1 MWETPRT
8 MITFTTG
15 RKTVLTA
22 AAIAVALATLSGCE
36 GAPGGT
42 AAPAA
47 TSASPAPE
55 SAPPSAVPTTA
66 GAFSPE
72 QAVAEAEKT
81 AYASTITFNSSA
93 AGRHISTMTGR
104 INHNVPFTG
113 RSEIRTPDDV
123 PASQAMWME
132 TVTTPDAN
140 YVRNRLQ
147 EGSGWRKTPRAEDNE
162 ANYAG
167 YAKLLLTL
175 GPSALKGM
183 EEQGGIPTFHLAG
196 RLDVNQVASVDP
208 RTYRSMKA
216 KGVTGFD
223 IDQWVD
229 SQGRTV
235 RFEQRLEMRGIPAV
249 NIGTFS
255 DFGPVEEFNAPSGG

>member
-1 MWETPRT
+1 

-36 GAPGGT
+36 DAPGGT
-42 AAPAA
+42 AAAA

-81 AYASTITFNSSA
+81 PYASTITFNSSA

-123 PASQAMWME
+123 PASRAI
-132 TVTTPDAN
+132 PDLAW
-140 YVRNRLQ
+140 VSPASAG
-147 EGSGWRKTPRAEDNE
+147 EGNASLARRRE
-162 ANYAG
+162 A
-167 YAKLLLTL
+167 
-175 GPSALKGM
+175 P
-183 EEQGGIPTFHLAG
+183 
-196 RLDVNQVASVDP
+196 
-208 RTYRSMKA
+208 
-216 KGVTGFD
+216 
-223 IDQWVD
+223 
-229 SQGRTV
+229 
-235 RFEQRLEMRGIPAV
+235 
-249 NIGTFS
+249 
-255 DFGPVEEFNAPSGG
+255 

>member
-1 MWETPRT
+1 

-22 AAIAVALATLSGCE
+22 GAIAVALATLSGCE
-36 GAPGGT
+36 DAPGGT
-42 AAPAA
+42 AAPAPSA

-55 SAPPSAVPTTA
+55 TAPAVPTTA

-72 QAVAEAEKT
+72 QAVAEAERT
-81 AYASTITFNSSA
+81 PYAATITFDSSA
-93 AGRHISTMTGR
+93 AGQHISTMTGR
-104 INHNVPFTG
+104 GNHNAPFTG

-123 PASQAMWME
+123 PASQAIWME
-132 TVTTPDAN
+132 TVTTADAN

-147 EGSGWRKTPRAEDNE
+147 EGSGWTKMPRAKDNE

-183 EEQGGIPTFHLAG
+183 EEQGGIPTYHLAG
-196 RLDVNQVASVDP
+196 RLDANQVASVDP
-208 RTYRSMKA
+208 RTHRSMKA

-235 RFEQRLEMRGIPAV
+235 RFEQRMEMRGIPAV
-249 NIGTFS
+249 NTGRFS